1 MRYVCYP
8 DAIVGLP
15 TDLINIVCEFCGD
28 LRQTRQRLHLFCGLE
43 VYLWG
48 IIRGSAA
55 TPRYI
60 RRQYRLCGPE
70 RVKEILQIAYLKTH
84 RNP

>member
-1 MRYVCYP
+1 MRHVCYP
-8 DAIVGLP
+8 DAIVELP
-15 TDLINIVCEFCGD
+15 RDLSNIVCQFCGD